1 MCRVIIRRMIQKKI
15 LVFAALIIAITLI
28 GVFGYYFIESLSFID
43 ALYMTVI
50 TISTVG
56 FGEVRTLSNPGKIF
70 TIVLIIGGI
79 ATITTG
85 VSMIFTAILE
95 GTFRETLRRH
105 RMEKR
110 LEKIQ
115 DHFIICGFGQVGH
128 DVIDEFIRTHVAF
141 VVIEKTKEQLSSL
154 QEEMPDLL
162 YVVGDATEDEI
173 LKKAGIERAKGIIA
187 VLGSDTDNLY
197 ICLSARALNPNLRIV
212 ARVVESES
220 AAKLRKAGAD
230 YVFSPEKIGG
240 VRLAAAALRPAVT
253 SFLDTIL
260 RGEYYDLMLDEV
272 VVSSHSPFVDKTLQE
287 TSISKDIGIIIPA
300 IKSHEQEKLV
310 FNPGPKT
317 KIFAGDVLIVFGTP
331 EQIRQLSKSCQA

>member
-1 MCRVIIRRMIQKKI
+1 MVQKKI
-15 LVFAALIIAITLI
+15 LIFAGLIIAITVI

-43 ALYMTVI
+43 ALYMTII

-70 TIVLIIGGI
+70 TIMLIVCGI
-79 ATITTG
+79 AIITTG

-110 LEKIQ
+110 LDKIR

-128 DVIDEFIRTHVAF
+128 DVIDEFTRAQEEF
-141 VVIEKTKEQLSSL
+141 VIIEKHEERLDIL
-154 QEEMPDLL
+154 QEKKSELL
-162 YVVGDATEDEI
+162 HVLGDATEDEI
-173 LKKAGIERAKGIIA
+173 LKKAGIDNAKGIIA
-187 VLGSDTDNLY
+187 VTGSDTDNLF
-197 ICLSARALNPNLRIV
+197 ICLSARALNPHLRII

-220 AAKLRKAGAD
+220 TAKLRMAGAD

-240 VRLAAAALRPAVT
+240 VRLAAAALRPAVA

-260 RGEYYDLMLDEV
+260 KGEYYDLILDEV
-272 VVSSHSPFVDKTLQE
+272 AVDSHSSFVGKTLQE
-287 TSISKDIGIIIPA
+287 TNISQDIGIIIPA
-300 IKSHEQEKLV
+300 IKSHEQAKFI
-310 FNPGPKT
+310 FNPGPQT
-317 KIFAGDVLIVFGTP
+317 KVAAGDVLIVFGNP
-331 EQIRQLSKSCQA
+331 EQIRQLNKSCQS